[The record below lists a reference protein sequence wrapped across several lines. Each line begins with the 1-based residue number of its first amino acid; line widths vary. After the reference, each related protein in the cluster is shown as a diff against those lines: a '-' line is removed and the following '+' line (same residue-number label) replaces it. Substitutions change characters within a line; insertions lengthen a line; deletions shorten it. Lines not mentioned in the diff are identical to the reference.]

1 MDKKEQVKKV
11 ICDNC
16 ILKDCE
22 VCDECA
28 LDFDGIYTAFCASP
42 LKPEMVVCP
51 KPDNCPDKTCPHRIA
66 HEIMSNSCENGG
78 NCKQIC
84 IPVSPPEPV
93 KPEEGLLLTDEE
105 MSQATINSYNPNW
118 DESQLFAAGIRA
130 VALAQLAKLQPE
142 LDRREARI
150 KTLEGEVKAQH
161 ETLIK
166 YSSKWESALAQAKAE
181 ERKAIGEWL
190 EGQQVLPL
198 KEHESA
204 GIDHKMRHDYAIRD
218 EDIAKLQKGE
228 SPDTKV
234 NSKYWEGSKYERL
247 RLL

>member
-1 MDKKEQVKKV
+1 V
-11 ICDNC
+11 
-16 ILKDCE
+16 
-22 VCDECA
+22 
-28 LDFDGIYTAFCASP
+28 
-42 LKPEMVVCP
+42 
-51 KPDNCPDKTCPHRIA
+51 KPD
-66 HEIMSNSCENGG
+66 
-78 NCKQIC
+78 
-84 IPVSPPEPV
+84 
-93 KPEEGLLLTDEE
+93 EGLLLGYYSPEI
-105 MSQATINSYNPNW
+105 SV
-118 DESQLFAAGIRA
+118 LRIRYEQEQKFG
-130 VALAQLAKLQPE
+130 LRELLDKSCEAQLAKLQPE

-228 SPDTKV
+228 SP
-234 NSKYWEGSKYERL
+234 E
-247 RLL
+247 